1 MRVSSVTGKKFEGGL
16 EMKRFVVIML
26 AVIMVMYPLV
36 GYSKTVIDFW
46 NLFTG
51 PDGKIMEG
59 MVKEFNASQNEVEVR
74 MQILPWGDPYY
85 NKLLLSIQT
94 GTAPDVAIC
103 HDWNLPIFAKYNRLF
118 PLSPKTL
125 EKGGVNK
132 GDFMEHPLTA
142 GKYKGVTYGLP
153 LDVHPY
159 ALYYNVD
166 HLKAAGL
173 DPNKIRADRENFIE
187 ATRKLQTKDDKG
199 QVNRWGFVPI
209 ESNLWRDWYTLLY
222 QFGGMYLTKDST
234 RAAFNTE
241 AGARALQFFVDLQS
255 AGLIP
260 PTGMDTG
267 TAFRTGKCSMTIG
280 GTWQIPGFD
289 EQKDLNYMTAPYPQ
303 IGNKKAAWS
312 ASHLLV
318 LPKKNTRDKLEA
330 ATKFIEWLTANQIE
344 WSAKAGHC
352 PTRKSVLNSDAFKK
366 LTKQQ
371 AFAAELGYLVW
382 QPHVEQAMAIENRS
396 RQEFDA
402 VYNRQ
407 KTVSQALKDLEIFV
421 NDILARP
428 VGEVGK

>member
-1 MRVSSVTGKKFEGGL
+1 
-16 EMKRFVVIML
+16 MKRFLGILLAVVIM
-26 AVIMVMYPLV
+26 AVWPLV

-51 PDGKIMEG
+51 PDGKIMENI
-59 MVKEFNASQNEVEVR
+59 VKEFNASQDEIEVR

-103 HDWNLPIFAKYNRLF
+103 HDWNLPIFAKYGRLF
-118 PLSPKTL
+118 PMSPKTL
-125 EKGGVNK
+125 EKAGVNK
-132 GDFMEHPLTA
+132 GDFLEHPLTA
-142 GKYKGVTYGLP
+142 GRYQGVTYGLP

-166 HLKAAGL
+166 QLKAAGL
-173 DPNKIRADRENFIE
+173 DPNKVILDKENFVD
-187 ATRKLQTKDDKG
+187 AAKKLQVKDDKG
-199 QVNRWGFVPI
+199 QVTRWGYVPI

-222 QFGGMYLTKDST
+222 QFGGTYLSKDST
-234 RAAFNTE
+234 KAAFNTE
-241 AGARALQFFVDLQS
+241 IGAKALQFFVDLQS

-260 PTGMDTG
+260 PTGIDTG
-267 TAFRTGKCSMTIG
+267 TAFRTGKCSMTMA
-280 GTWQIPGFD
+280 GTWMIPGFN
-289 EQKDLNYMTAPYPQ
+289 EQKDLNYMTVPYPQ

-318 LPKKNTRDKLEA
+318 LPKKKTRDKVDA
-330 ATKFIEWLTANQIE
+330 AAKFVEWLTAHQIE
-344 WSAKAGHC
+344 WSANAGHC
-352 PTRKSVLNSDAFKK
+352 PTRKSVIASDAFKK

-371 AFAAELGYLVW
+371 AFAEELSYLVW
-382 QPHVEQAMAIENRS
+382 QPHVEQAMSVENRS

-407 KTVSQALKDLEIFV
+407 KTIPQALKDLETFV
-421 NDILARP
+421 NDILTRP

>member
-1 MRVSSVTGKKFEGGL
+1 
-16 EMKRFVVIML
+16 MKRFISVLLVVFIVFL
-26 AVIMVMYPLV
+26 PFVA
-36 GYSKTVIDFW
+36 YSKTIIDFW

-59 MVKEFNASQNEVEVR
+59 MVKDFNASQDEVEVR

-103 HDWNLPIFAKYNRLF
+103 HDWNLPIFAKYGRLF
-118 PLSPKTL
+118 PMSPKTL
-125 EKGGVNK
+125 EKGGVTK

-173 DPNKIRADRENFIE
+173 DPNKVVANKENLID
-187 ATRKLQTKDDKG
+187 AAKKLLVKDDKG
-199 QVNRWGFVPI
+199 QVIRWGFMPTMHGSI
-209 ESNLWRDWYTLLY
+209 WREWYTLLH
-222 QFGGMYLTKDST
+222 QFGGTYLTKDQSK
-234 RAAFNTE
+234 AAFNSE
-241 AGARALQFFVDLQS
+241 PGIRALQFFVDLQNE
-255 AGLIP
+255 GLIP
-260 PTGMDTG
+260 PTMTDAG
-267 TAFRTGKCSMTIG
+267 TPFRTGKCSMTIA
-280 GTWQIPGFD
+280 GTWMIPGFE
-289 EQKDLNYMTAPYPQ
+289 EQKDLNFAITVFPQ
-303 IGNKKAAWS
+303 IGHKKAAWS

-318 LPKKNTRDKLEA
+318 LPKKKSREKLEA
-330 ATKFIEWLTANQIE
+330 ATKFIEWLTANQLT

-352 PTRKSVLNSDAFKK
+352 PTRKSVINSDAFKK

-371 AFAAELGYLVW
+371 AFVAQLGYLVW
-382 QPHVEQAMAIENRS
+382 QPHVEQAMSIESRS
-396 RQEFDA
+396 GQELNA
-402 VYNRQ
+402 VYNKQ
-407 KTVSQALKDLEIFV
+407 KTVTQALKDLEVFV
-421 NDILARP
+421 NDILTRP